1 RRHTRSTRDW
11 SSDVCAS
18 DLPHVDEP
26 RLPETRATGG
36 KVFGETPH
44 CFARSATRRGF
55 GWWVAKPPTELRG
68 IPLRSSTEVRTFSM
82 RVRSEEHTSELQS
95 RVDLVCRL

>member
-1 RRHTRSTRDW
+1 TPHSPRALHPFPTRRS
-11 SSDVCAS
+11 S

-82 RVRSEEHTSELQS
+82 RVRSEER
-95 RVDLVCRL
+95 RVGKECRSGGRPTH